1 MKIFKFIPF
10 IILLLIH
17 TEALA
22 QTSSG
27 KIKFKQTNY
36 IDTEKMP
43 ANVAANV
50 PKYVESFM
58 MLAFNKNESLY
69 QIDPD
74 KKVEENPN
82 DNTPR
87 MFKRMMDRANTIYYK
102 DLTTKLLL
110 EQSKFFGKEFLI
122 SDSISRYKWKV
133 SAGEQKNIL
142 GYTCMKAMYKDST
155 TNLVVFFTP
164 QIPISFGPEK
174 YGNLPGLIL
183 EVQSAQIHI
192 IATEVLK
199 EDVTIIVP
207 SKGDKKTRK
216 EFDKLREEKMKEQR
230 EMWGNQ
236 RPGSD
241 RMIRN

>member
-1 MKIFKFIPF
+1 LKIFKIIPF
-10 IILLLIH
+10 TILLLIH
-17 TEALA
+17 TETLA
-22 QTSSG
+22 QMSSG

-50 PKYVESFM
+50 PKSVESFM

-87 MFKRMMDRANTIYYK
+87 MFKRMMDRANTVYYK
-102 DLTTKLLL
+102 DLTKKLLL
-110 EQSKFFGKEFLI
+110 EESKFFGKEFLI
-122 SDSISRYKWKV
+122 SDSISSYKWKV

-216 EFDKLREEKMKEQR
+216 EFEKLREEKMKEQR